1 MVVFTN
7 TDGASAGIIEGDR
20 GCLYLSR
27 LVREGCA
34 RADDR
39 ASGVSGIMYFAAI
52 FVSNLVTV
60 LIFIVSYAFSPIHNW
75 R

>member
-1 MVVFTN
+1 MAFAN
-7 TDGASAGIIEGDR
+7 TDGASAGILEGDR

-27 LVREGCA
+27 LVGQSCA

-60 LIFIVSYAFSPIHNW
+60 LIFIVSYAFSPNRNW